1 MRLRTKLLL
10 VIATAGII
18 ATLPFWA
25 LILPLLKP
33 RPLPL
38 IEGCEQ

>member
-18 ATLPFWA
+18 ATYFFWA

-33 RPLPL
+33 RPLPPMK
-38 IEGCEQ
+38 GCEQ